1 MKQKSSSECMSE
13 RNISALFFLF
23 FFLMFLPDLYA
34 QSDMKVQIRG
44 TVKDALTNETLPGVN
59 IIPEGTSA
67 GTVTD
72 SEGKFSFEAAKG
84 TKLVFS
90 FIGYEPSVF
99 VVKTNQTVQLNLKA
113 VNASLDEVVVIG
125 YGNTTKKEVTGSIST
140 VKSKDYNKGVFNDP
154 MGLLQGKVA
163 GLSIVNPNGADPQA
177 KYEIILRGT
186 NTLTS
191 WQRHRMII

>member
-99 VVKTNQTVQLNLKA
+99 VVKTNQTVQLNL
-113 VNASLDEVVVIG
+113 
-125 YGNTTKKEVTGSIST
+125 
-140 VKSKDYNKGVFNDP
+140 
-154 MGLLQGKVA
+154 
-163 GLSIVNPNGADPQA
+163 
-177 KYEIILRGT
+177 
-186 NTLTS
+186 
-191 WQRHRMII
+191 